1 MIRIIL
7 VDDHA
12 VVRTGYRR
20 LLDAEPD
27 LQVVGEAA
35 RADEANALVLRTT
48 PDVALVDL
56 SLKGSS
62 GIEAIRGML
71 TRQPKLRV
79 LVLSMHEDAGY
90 VTQALRSGA
99 HGYLTKY
106 CEPEEVIE
114 GIRCIAAG
122 KRVFSPEIA
131 QTLAQEAVD
140 GESAFTHLTPR
151 EFEVLRMLVQG
162 ESAAEI
168 AGSMQLGHKTV
179 LNYLSLI
186 RQKLDVNSDFK
197 LLHLAARHGLVNLS
211 TQMPVTEKS
220 LLTQPVRV
228 NADSQAEQVTIRS
241 GFAIYF

>member
-20 LLDAEPD
+20 LLDAEPG
-27 LQVVGEAA
+27 LLVVGEAA
-35 RADEANALVLRTT
+35 TADEANALVVRSA

-71 TRQPKLRV
+71 ARSPKLKV
-79 LVLSMHEDAGY
+79 LVLSMHDSAGH

-106 CEPEEVIE
+106 CEPDEVIK
-114 GIRCIAAG
+114 GIRRIAAG
-122 KRVFSPEIA
+122 QRVFSPEIA
-131 QTLAQEAVD
+131 EVLAREAIEGD
-140 GESAFTHLTPR
+140 TPLATLTPR
-151 EFEVLRMLVQG
+151 EFEVLRLLVHG
-162 ESAAEI
+162 ESSNGI
-168 AGSMQLGHKTV
+168 AGAMHLSPKTI

-186 RQKLDVNSDFK
+186 RQKLDADSDFK
-197 LLHLAARHGLVNLS
+197 LLHLAARHGLVDINRA
-211 TQMPVTEKS
+211 VG
-220 LLTQPVRV
+220 
-228 NADSQAEQVTIRS
+228 A
-241 GFAIYF
+241 

>member
-20 LLDAEPD
+20 LLDAEPG

-35 RADEANALVLRTT
+35 TADEANALVVRSA

-71 TRQPKLRV
+71 ARSPKLKV
-79 LVLSMHEDAGY
+79 LVLSMHDSAGH

-106 CEPEEVIE
+106 CEPDDVIN
-114 GIRCIAAG
+114 GIRRIATG

-131 QTLAQEAVD
+131 EVLAREAIEGD
-140 GESAFTHLTPR
+140 TPLANLTPR
-151 EFEVLRMLVQG
+151 EFEVLRLLVHG
-162 ESAAEI
+162 ESSNGI
-168 AGSMQLGHKTV
+168 AGAMHLSPKTI

-186 RQKLDVNSDFK
+186 RQKLDADSDFK
-197 LLHLAARHGLVNLS
+197 LLHLAARHGLVDINH
-211 TQMPVTEKS
+211 VVE
-220 LLTQPVRV
+220 
-228 NADSQAEQVTIRS
+228 A
-241 GFAIYF
+241 

>member
-1 MIRIIL
+1 MIRVIL

-12 VVRTGYRR
+12 VVRTGYHR
-20 LLDAEPD
+20 LLDAEPG

-35 RADEANALVLRTT
+35 TADEANALVVRSE

-71 TRQPKLRV
+71 ARHQKLKV
-79 LVLSMHEDAGY
+79 LVLSMHDSAGH

-106 CEPEEVIE
+106 CEPDDVIN
-114 GIRCIAAG
+114 GIRRIAAG

-131 QTLAQEAVD
+131 EVLAREAIEGD
-140 GESAFTHLTPR
+140 APLANLTPR
-151 EFEVLRMLVQG
+151 EFEVLRMMVQG
-162 ESAAEI
+162 ESAGDI
-168 AGSMQLGHKTV
+168 ANSMHLSPKTI

-186 RQKLDVNSDFK
+186 RQKLDADSDFK
-197 LLHLAARHGLVNLS
+197 LLHLAVRHGLVDMNS
-211 TQMPVTEKS
+211 PIE
-220 LLTQPVRV
+220 
-228 NADSQAEQVTIRS
+228 A
-241 GFAIYF
+241 